1 MIAYYNYKNFF
12 CTILQQTLT
21 VAGFLFFLFI
31 LPLVACPLWGQEGQK
46 ENLLPK
52 DYDKWGRLLF
62 EKISPDERWISYK
75 MIYENA
81 SDTLFVRGIGD
92 NKIYS
97 FTGAKKSAFTA
108 GGFICLTDGN
118 LHLLDL
124 AKGKSEIIRSVKQ
137 FGYLKSSDLILVLK
151 SESEKKQTLLIRN
164 LEGRLVDSISN
175 VISFSVSPDESK
187 MIYTEADGDRKI
199 LMLMDLKR
207 NYKKKNVYE
216 STSSF
221 TNFAWSKNSKAFAFN
236 SRPKGELKC
245 SLHYGL
251 ADLNKLYTITSD
263 RLDFDQEA
271 FITDEQVRN
280 LSIADDG
287 SRVFF
292 NYKSVENENVPSS
305 SGVEVWNGND
315 KLVYLEKKVQGD
327 FKTSAKTAVWNP
339 FSNKVFPLTS
349 QELPKFIMSADQK
362 HALLYN
368 PVAYEPQ
375 WEMDSPIDLFLIDT
389 HSGKKKMLIEK
400 QSAELGTTVVSP
412 SGKYVA
418 YFKGK
423 NWWIYNIKADTHTD
437 ITKNINS
444 SFSGKVEQLVPESV
458 YRIAGWSLQDKE
470 ILIYDEFDIWAVRCD
485 GSSYRRLTNGREK
498 KIKFSI
504 PELLNFPLLRYADN
518 VPVTYNYDIE
528 KELLLRAE
536 GYDGMTGWFK
546 WNPRSGEEKVIYKNR
561 FNDQLYYN
569 PENQKLIFT
578 EQDYNVAPRIVLRSK
593 EGSESLIFQSNP
605 QQSDFLWGHSQMI
618 YYKNTNGREL
628 RGVLIFPAHYNADK
642 KYPMIVHVYEELHG
656 RIHKY
661 VNPSL
666 LSSTGFNHTAASLEG
681 YFVFLPDVI
690 AEHGK
695 PGAAITDCIKA
706 AIGKV
711 IEMNVIDPKRIGL
724 IGHSFGG
731 YESSYLITQT
741 DLFAAAV
748 SGNGI
753 SDLGTMSLS
762 VSRSSGKP
770 DMWRFEKDIWMLGK
784 TLMEAPKLYQLNSAV
799 YNADKVKTPLLLW
812 AGKEDRQVDMRQSM
826 EYYLALRRL
835 GKKTIMLQYPEED
848 HVLFNKQNQMD
859 LSRRIMQWFN
869 YYLKDDFSADWIKKG
884 TE

>member
-1 MIAYYNYKNFF
+1 MITYYYKNFF
-12 CTILQQTLT
+12 HNVLQQTLT
-21 VAGFLFFLFI
+21 DAGFFFILFI
-31 LPLVACPLWGQEGQK
+31 LPLVACPLWGQERQK
-46 ENLLPK
+46 ENLHPK
-52 DYDKWGRLLF
+52 DYDRWGRLLL
-62 EKISPDERWISYK
+62 EKVSPDERWVSYK
-75 MIYENA
+75 MIYQNT
-81 SDTLFVRGIGD
+81 SDTLFVKGIEK

-97 FTGAKKSAFTA
+97 FTGAKKTAFTA

-118 LHLLDL
+118 LHLLNL
-124 AKGKSEIIRSVKQ
+124 AEDKSEIIHSVKQ
-137 FGYLKSSDLILVLK
+137 FGYLKSSDIIIVLK
-151 SESEKKQTLLIRN
+151 SEAEKKQTLLIRT
-164 LEGRLVDSISN
+164 LEGRLIESISN
-175 VISFSVSPDESK
+175 VISFSVSPDENK
-187 MIYTEADGDRKI
+187 VVYTEAASEKKV
-199 LMLMDLKR
+199 LMLMDFKR
-207 NYKKKNVYE
+207 NYKKKTVYE

-221 TNFAWSKNSKAFAFN
+221 TNFTWSKNGKAFAFN

-245 SLHYGL
+245 SLHYCL
-251 ADLNKLYTITSD
+251 ADLNNLYTISSD
-263 RLDFDQEA
+263 GLAFDQEA
-271 FITDEQVRN
+271 FITDQQVRN

-292 NYKSVENENVPSS
+292 NYKSVENEPSS
-305 SGVEVWNGND
+305 SGVELWNGND
-315 KLVYLEKKVQGD
+315 KLVYLEKKVKGD
-327 FKTSAKTAVWNP
+327 FKTAAKTAVWNP

-349 QELPKFIMSADQK
+349 SELPKLIMSADQK

-368 PVAYEPQ
+368 PEAYEPQ
-375 WEMDSPIDLFLIDT
+375 WEMDSPIDFFLIDT
-389 HSGKKKMLIEK
+389 HSGEKKKLIEK

-444 SFSGKVEQLVPESV
+444 SFSGKVEQLVHESV

-470 ILIYDEFDIWAVRCD
+470 ILIYDEFDIWAVKCD
-485 GSSYRRLTNGREK
+485 GSSYRRLTKGREK
-498 KIKFSI
+498 KIKFSM

-518 VPVTYNYDIE
+518 VPVTYNYDIQ
-528 KELLLRAE
+528 KELLLKAE

-546 WNPRSGEEKVIYKNR
+546 WNPSSGEEEVIYKNR
-561 FNDQLYYN
+561 FTDQLYYN
-569 PENQKLIFT
+569 LKNQKLIFT
-578 EQDYNVAPRIVLRSK
+578 EQDYNVSPRIVLRSK

-605 QQSDFLWGHSQMI
+605 QQLDFLWGHSQMI
-618 YYKNTNGREL
+618 YYKNTKGREL
-628 RGVLIFPAHYNADK
+628 RGVLIFPADYNAEK

-666 LSSTGFNHTAASLEG
+666 LNSTGFNHTVASLEG

-690 AEHGK
+690 AEQGN
-695 PGAAITDCIKA
+695 PGRAITDCITT
-706 AIGKV
+706 AIAKV
-711 IEMNVIDPKRIGL
+711 IEKNAINPKRIGL

-784 TLMEAPKLYQLNSAV
+784 TLMEAPKLYQINSAI

-812 AGKEDRQVDMRQSM
+812 VGQEDRQVDMRQSI

-869 YYLKDDFSADWIKKG
+869 YYLKDDFSAEWIKNG